1 MENITQ
7 KDISNIL
14 IDFYGK
20 LLEPEF
26 KAIRRK
32 LEEHDRKFKE
42 ILDLIENWEKRLKTF
57 S

>member
-1 MENITQ
+1 MGNITQ